1 MAVHSELIS
10 TNAGP
15 FAIRD
20 FGGRGPDLLFVH
32 GTGHN
37 LEVWSPLAQALRGC
51 FRMVAFDMRGHGQTP
66 AQSTGPEQYWRDIEV
81 LMAALGLRQPL
92 LVGHSTGAMQSL
104 RMPRPVGPAE
114 ASSCWTASRLTDER
128 PQRS

>member
-1 MAVHSELIS
+1 MAAQSELIN

-20 FGGRGPDLLFVH
+20 FGRRGPDLLFVH

-66 AQSTGPEQYWRDIEV
+66 VIAGSAQQTHDRRCTSRTKTREKHVTKRS
-81 LMAALGLRQPL
+81 AA
-92 LVGHSTGAMQSL
+92 
-104 RMPRPVGPAE
+104 RP
-114 ASSCWTASRLTDER
+114 
-128 PQRS
+128 

>member
-1 MAVHSELIS
+1 MAVQSELIN

-81 LMAALGLRQPL
+81 LMAALGLPM
-92 LVGHSTGAMQSL
+92 G
-104 RMPRPVGPAE
+104 AE
-114 ASSCWTASRLTDER
+114 ASVDESMVRDKAVVAGGQGFSCSVL
-128 PQRS
+128 